1 MRNERH
7 AGAQDQCLGDGG
19 CCANSDERIERPL
32 VLVVE
37 FVVARGWGGLAAERN
52 MGVLRKVERREPAGL
67 SLAGKSDRID
77 RSVGQKDRQADSH
90 VIVYFSR
97 SGRDTVS

>member
-1 MRNERH
+1 
-7 AGAQDQCLGDGG
+7 
-19 CCANSDERIERPL
+19 
-32 VLVVE
+32 
-37 FVVARGWGGLAAERN
+37 

-90 VIVYFSR
+90 VVVYFSR